1 MFFSSLTG
9 VFVCCF
15 ITLYFTVAGLFALF
29 LQLFMLSRGNDL
41 TLWIWFLIQITFVTG
56 LICAILTNPV
66 TKLIADIENPVGE
79 TKTE

>member
-1 MFFSSLTG
+1 M
-9 VFVCCF
+9 CCF
-15 ITLYFTVAGLFALF
+15 LTLYLTVAGLFALF
-29 LQLFMLSRGNDL
+29 LHLFMVSRSNDL

-66 TKLIADIENPVGE
+66 VKKLTSDIENPVGE